1 MAVNVAIMGFGRI
14 GRDVL
19 RGWALRDE
27 KSFNITHIADLK
39 ASEKIKEHAHL
50 FKYDSVYRRF
60 PGEVEVVEDGF
71 LVNGH
76 KVTVIDGKMP
86 SEMNWGELGVDIV
99 IESTGAFTEYE
110 KAHGHIEAGAKKV
123 IISAPAKGEVKTI
136 VMGVNDAEYDSA
148 VHDVISNASCTT
160 NCLAPVTKVILE
172 NFGIERGI
180 MTTVHAYTND
190 QKIHDALHKD
200 MRRARAGAENIIP
213 TTTGAARAVAKVIP
227 EVEGIL
233 TGMAMRVP
241 VPTGSVVDVTFE
253 ISKEATAEEI
263 NAAIKKA
270 SENEL
275 KGVLAYTEED
285 IVSSDIVGD
294 PHSSIFDAQ
303 LTIVKDK
310 LVKLVSWYDNEWG
323 YSQRV
328 VDLTDKVSKG
338 L

>member
-50 FKYDSVYRRF
+50 FKYDSVYRKF

-71 LVNGH
+71 LVNGN
-76 KVTVIDGKMP
+76 KVTVIDGKLP

-99 IESTGAFTEYE
+99 IESTGAFTEYA
-110 KAHGHIEAGAKKV
+110 KAHGHIEAGAKRLL
-123 IISAPAKGEVKTI
+123 SLLRQRGEVKTI
-136 VMGVNDAEYDSA
+136 VMGVNDSEYDSA

-190 QKIHDALHKD
+190 QKFTMH
-200 MRRARAGAENIIP
+200 
-213 TTTGAARAVAKVIP
+213 
-227 EVEGIL
+227 
-233 TGMAMRVP
+233 
-241 VPTGSVVDVTFE
+241 
-253 ISKEATAEEI
+253 
-263 NAAIKKA
+263 
-270 SENEL
+270 
-275 KGVLAYTEED
+275 YTR
-285 IVSSDIVGD
+285 I
-294 PHSSIFDAQ
+294 
-303 LTIVKDK
+303 
-310 LVKLVSWYDNEWG
+310 
-323 YSQRV
+323 
-328 VDLTDKVSKG
+328 
-338 L
+338 